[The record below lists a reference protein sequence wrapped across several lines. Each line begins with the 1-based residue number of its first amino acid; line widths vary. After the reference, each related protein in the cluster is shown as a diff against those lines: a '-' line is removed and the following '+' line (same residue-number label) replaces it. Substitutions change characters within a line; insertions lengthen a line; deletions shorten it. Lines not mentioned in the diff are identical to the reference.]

1 MPAGDSGY
9 RVDAVNRPIRLESVR
24 SVDSLRP
31 EDRNAAKIISFA
43 DG

>member
-24 SVDSLRP
+24 LGRFFTAGRSKR
-31 EDRNAAKIISFA
+31 R
-43 DG
+43 

>member
-9 RVDAVNRPIRLESVR
+9 RVDAVNRPIRLESA

>member
-9 RVDAVNRPIRLESVR
+9 RVDAVNRPIRLESV
-24 SVDSLRP
+24 DSLRP